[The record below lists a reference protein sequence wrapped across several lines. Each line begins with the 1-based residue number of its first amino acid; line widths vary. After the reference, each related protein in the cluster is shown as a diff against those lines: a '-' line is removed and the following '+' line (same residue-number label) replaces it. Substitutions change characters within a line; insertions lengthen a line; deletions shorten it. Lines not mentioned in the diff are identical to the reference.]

1 MAIQTF
7 HVGIK
12 AAIVRN
18 STILALKSTAHGY
31 WDLPGGRIDDDESI
45 EQTLRREIMEEI
57 GVSQGVQIG
66 KIVCAIRVANAKLKE
81 GGGLVLIAY
90 NVIIPEDAKMKL
102 SDEHSELQW
111 LSFEDAQRHG
121 GDLLQ
126 EVVKQLS

>member
-90 NVIIPEDAKMKL
+90 NVMIPEDAEITL

-111 LSFEDAQRHG
+111 LSFDDAQRQG